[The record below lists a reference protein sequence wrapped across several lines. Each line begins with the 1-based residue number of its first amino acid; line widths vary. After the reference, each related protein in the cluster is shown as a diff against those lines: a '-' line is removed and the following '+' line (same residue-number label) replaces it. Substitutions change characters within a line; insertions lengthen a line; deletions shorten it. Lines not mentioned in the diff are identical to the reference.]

1 MYLVVESTLE
11 VCMPKNDQ
19 NEESTSILAKVGSA
33 ASGVGSFLGRGAK
46 ALFGGIIYPIQ
57 PKNWFKSRGEM
68 WHDIKNGGRYV
79 IGSEL
84 EKYDPPIKT
93 TQASENLGVEI
104 TEQKKGTGKVAFL
117 VSRTLTGDIPYL
129 NDEQL
134 GKIKVGLPNVT
145 IFREENKIVIEINV
159 EEIANTIKTNPDNK
173 GKSEKEIKE
182 LVLKGIANK
191 VEGDLKKFAE
201 ITGGEFKVHTD
212 LKLLYG
218 IAEKLYRECDN
229 QNKPSETLRSAQ
241 TGKSPGQSSENV
253 TSTDELVKSF
263 NITNP
268 NEFPFGKSKEAISPI
283 KNMQLSEQD
292 IKKQVE
298 GLGSTFLNFEDAS
311 GKVIK
316 PLSTPDVERNKGR
329 GKGRS

>member
-1 MYLVVESTLE
+1 MYLVVGSTLE
-11 VCMPKNDQ
+11 VCMPKDNQ
-19 NEESTSILAKVGSA
+19 NEESTSILAKVGNA
-33 ASGVGSFLGRGAK
+33 ALGVGSFLGRGAE

-57 PKNWFKSRGEM
+57 KKNWSKSWGEM

-93 TQASENLGVEI
+93 TQASKDLGVEI
-104 TEQKKGTGKVAFL
+104 ISCKDGKVKFL
-117 VSRTLTGDIPYL
+117 ASRTLTGDIPYL

-134 GKIKVGLPNVT
+134 GQIKKNLPNVT
-145 IFREENKIVIEINV
+145 IFREENKIVIEMNV
-159 EEIANTIKTNPDNK
+159 EEIANTIKTSPDNK

-182 LVLKGIANK
+182 FVLKGIANK

-218 IAEKLYRECDN
+218 IAEKLYREYDN
-229 QNKPSETLRSAQ
+229 QNKPSETLRLAQ
-241 TGKSPGQSSENV
+241 IGKSPGQSSETV

-263 NITNP
+263 IITNP

-311 GKVIK
+311 GEVIK
-316 PLSTPDVERNKGR
+316 SLSTPDVERNKGR
-329 GKGRS
+329 GI

>member
-19 NEESTSILAKVGSA
+19 NEESTSILAKVGNA

-57 PKNWFKSRGEM
+57 PKNWFKSWGEM

-93 TQASENLGVEI
+93 TQASKDLGVEI
-104 TEQKKGTGKVAFL
+104 IGCKDGKVKFSA
-117 VSRTLTGDIPYL
+117 SRALIGDIPYL

-191 VEGDLKKFAE
+191 VEGDLKKFAK
-201 ITGGEFKVHTD
+201 ITGGEFKVHRD

-218 IAEKLYRECDN
+218 IAEKLYREYDN
-229 QNKPSETLRSAQ
+229 QNKPSETLRSAR
-241 TGKSPGQSSENV
+241 TGKSPGQSSETV

-298 GLGSTFLNFEDAS
+298 GLENTFLNFEDVS
-311 GKVIK
+311 GEVIK

>member
-11 VCMPKNDQ
+11 VCMAG
-19 NEESTSILAKVGSA
+19 SIWAKIGRAVKTGVKATGQVFALAP
-33 ASGVGSFLGRGAK
+33 K
-46 ALFGGIIYPIQ
+46 ALIYPIKKPLASTGKMKHDATVSLKEAVSKDV
-57 PKNWFKSRGEM
+57 PK
-68 WHDIKNGGRYV
+68 
-79 IGSEL
+79 
-84 EKYDPPIKT
+84 EKREYDPPIET
-93 TQASENLGVEI
+93 TQASKDLGVEI
-104 TEQKKGTGKVAFL
+104 ISCKDGKVKFL
-117 VSRTLTGDIPYL
+117 ASRTLTGDIPYL

-134 GKIKVGLPNVT
+134 GQIKKNLPNVT

-218 IAEKLYRECDN
+218 IAEKLYREYDN

-241 TGKSPGQSSENV
+241 TGKSPGQSSETV

-311 GKVIK
+311 GEVIK

-329 GKGRS
+329 GI

>member
-1 MYLVVESTLE
+1 MAKDKSNEKSIWAKIGGAVKTGVKATGQVLFLV
-11 VCMPKNDQ
+11 P
-19 NEESTSILAKVGSA
+19 
-33 ASGVGSFLGRGAK
+33 K
-46 ALFGGIIYPIQ
+46 ALIYPIKK
-57 PKNWFKSRGEM
+57 PFASMSEVK
-68 WHDIKNGGRYV
+68 HDAKVSLKEAVGIDVPEEEK
-79 IGSEL
+79 
-84 EKYDPPIKT
+84 KYDPSIKT
-93 TQASENLGVEI
+93 TEASKYLGIQI
-104 TEQKKGTGKVAFL
+104 TKQGKGKVSFL
-117 VSRTLTGDIPYL
+117 ASRTLTGDVPHL
-129 NDEQL
+129 SPEKLD
-134 GKIKVGLPNVT
+134 KIRKDLPNIT
-145 IFREENKIVIEINV
+145 IFKGEKKIVIEINV

-218 IAEKLYRECDN
+218 IAEKLYREYDN
-229 QNKPSETLRSAQ
+229 QNKSSEALRSAQ
-241 TGKSPGQSSENV
+241 IGKSPGQSSETV

-283 KNMQLSEQD
+283 KNILLSEQD

-311 GKVIK
+311 GEVIK

>member
-1 MYLVVESTLE
+1 MYLVVESNLE

-19 NEESTSILAKVGSA
+19 NEESKVGNA
-33 ASGVGSFLGRGAK
+33 ASGVGNFLGRGIG

-68 WHDIKNGGRYV
+68 WHDIKNGGRYI
-79 IGSEL
+79 IGSPL
-84 EKYDPPIKT
+84 EEYDPPIET

-104 TEQKKGTGKVAFL
+104 TEQKKGKGKVAFL
-117 VSRTLTGDIPYL
+117 ASRTLTGGIPYL

-134 GKIKVGLPNVT
+134 GQIKKNLPNVT

-173 GKSEKEIKE
+173 GKSKKEIEE

-191 VEGDLKKFAE
+191 VDEDLKKLAG
-201 ITGGEFKVHTD
+201 ITGGEFKIHTD
-212 LKLLYG
+212 LKLLNG
-218 IAEKLYRECDN
+218 IAEKLYREYDN
-229 QNKPSETLRSAQ
+229 QNKPSKTPGPAQ
-241 TGKSPGQSSENV
+241 TGKSPGQSSETV

-283 KNMQLSEQD
+283 KNMQLSERD
-292 IKKQVE
+292 IKKQAE

-311 GKVIK
+311 CEVIK
-316 PLSTPDVERNKGR
+316 PLSTPNVERNKGR

>member
-1 MYLVVESTLE
+1 MY
-11 VCMPKNDQ
+11 M
-19 NEESTSILAKVGSA
+19 LAKIGNTV
-33 ASGVGSFLGRGAK
+33 SGVGSFLGRGVKVLVKGAV
-46 ALFGGIIYPIQ
+46 YPIW
-57 PKNWFKSRGEM
+57 PKNWFKSWDEM
-68 WHDIKNGGRYV
+68 RHDIKNGGRSI
-79 IGSEL
+79 IGNPL
-84 EKYDPPIKT
+84 EEYDPSIKT
-93 TQASENLGVEI
+93 TQASENLGVQI

-117 VSRTLTGDIPYL
+117 ASRTLTGDIPYL
-129 NDEQL
+129 SPGQLDEIETL
-134 GKIKVGLPNVT
+134 NRESKYSNIT

-182 LVLKGIANK
+182 LVLEGIANK

-218 IAEKLYRECDN
+218 IAEKLYREYDN
-229 QNKPSETLRSAQ
+229 QNKPSETLKPAQ
-241 TGKSPGQSSENV
+241 TGKSPGQSSETV

-283 KNMQLSEQD
+283 KNMQLSERD
-292 IKKQVE
+292 IKKQAE

-311 GKVIK
+311 GEVIK

>member
-1 MYLVVESTLE
+1 MTKDESNKKS
-11 VCMPKNDQ
+11 V
-19 NEESTSILAKVGSA
+19 LAKIK
-33 ASGVGSFLGRGAK
+33 GVFFLVPK
-46 ALFGGIIYPIQ
+46 ALIYPIKKPFASIDEMKHDAKVSLKKVVSDV
-57 PKNWFKSRGEM
+57 PKE
-68 WHDIKNGGRYV
+68 
-79 IGSEL
+79 E

-93 TQASENLGVEI
+93 TEASKDLGVEI
-104 TEQKKGTGKVAFL
+104 TEQKKGTGKVACL
-117 VSRTLTGDIPYL
+117 VSRALTGDIPYL

-134 GKIKVGLPNVT
+134 GQVKKNLPNVT
-145 IFREENKIVIEINV
+145 IFKEENKIVIEINV

-218 IAEKLYRECDN
+218 IAEKLYREYDN
-229 QNKPSETLRSAQ
+229 QNKSSEALRSAQ
-241 TGKSPGQSSENV
+241 IGKSPGQSSETV

-283 KNMQLSEQD
+283 KNMLLSEQD

-311 GKVIK
+311 GEVIK

>member
-1 MYLVVESTLE
+1 
-11 VCMPKNDQ
+11 MPKNDQ
-19 NEESTSILAKVGSA
+19 NEESKVGNA
-33 ASGVGSFLGRGAK
+33 ASGVGNFLGRGIG

-68 WHDIKNGGRYV
+68 WHDIKNGGRYI
-79 IGSEL
+79 IGSPL
-84 EKYDPPIKT
+84 EEYDPPIET

-104 TEQKKGTGKVAFL
+104 TEQKKGKGKVAFL
-117 VSRTLTGDIPYL
+117 ASRTLTGDIPYL

-134 GKIKVGLPNVT
+134 GQIKKNLPNVT

-173 GKSEKEIKE
+173 GKSKKEIEE

-191 VEGDLKKFAE
+191 VDEDLKKLAG
-201 ITGGEFKVHTD
+201 ITGGEFKIHTD
-212 LKLLYG
+212 LKLLNG
-218 IAEKLYRECDN
+218 IAEKLYREYDN
-229 QNKPSETLRSAQ
+229 QNKPAQ
-241 TGKSPGQSSENV
+241 TGKSPGQSSETV

-283 KNMQLSEQD
+283 KNMQLSERD
-292 IKKQVE
+292 IKKQAE

-311 GKVIK
+311 GEVIK

>member
-1 MYLVVESTLE
+1 
-11 VCMPKNDQ
+11 MPKDDQ
-19 NEESTSILAKVGSA
+19 NEESTSILAKVGNTA
-33 ASGVGSFLGRGAK
+33 LGVGSFLGRGAK
-46 ALFGGIIYPIQ
+46 ALFWGIIYPIQ

-68 WHDIKNGGRYV
+68 WHDIKNGWRYV

-104 TEQKKGTGKVAFL
+104 TEQKKGKGKVAFL
-117 VSRTLTGDIPYL
+117 ASRTLTGDIPYL

-191 VEGDLKKFAE
+191 VDEDLKKLAG
-201 ITGGEFKVHTD
+201 ITGGEFKIHTD
-212 LKLLYG
+212 LKLLNG
-218 IAEKLYRECDN
+218 IAEKLYREYDN
-229 QNKPSETLRSAQ
+229 QNKPSETLRPAQ
-241 TGKSPGQSSENV
+241 TGKSPGQSSETV

-268 NEFPFGKSKEAISPI
+268 NEFPFGKSKETIFPI
-283 KNMQLSEQD
+283 ENMQLSEGD
-292 IKKQVE
+292 IKEQAE
-298 GLGSTFLNFEDAS
+298 GLGSTFLNFEDTS
-311 GKVIK
+311 GEVIK

>member
-1 MYLVVESTLE
+1 MAEN
-11 VCMPKNDQ
+11 K
-19 NEESTSILAKVGSA
+19 SIWAKVGGTVKKGMKPIK
-33 ASGVGSFLGRGAK
+33 GVLSLGPK
-46 ALFGGIIYPIQ
+46 ALIYSVKKP
-57 PKNWFKSRGEM
+57 SASTGEM
-68 WHDIKNGGRYV
+68 KHDTTVSLKEVVGIDVPKEER
-79 IGSEL
+79 E
-84 EKYDPPIKT
+84 YDPPIKT
-93 TQASENLGVEI
+93 TQASKDLGVEI

-218 IAEKLYRECDN
+218 IAEKLYREYDN
-229 QNKPSETLRSAQ
+229 QNKPSETLRSAH
-241 TGKSPGQSSENV
+241 TGKSPGQSSETV

-268 NEFPFGKSKEAISPI
+268 SEFPFGKSKEAISPI

-298 GLGSTFLNFEDAS
+298 GLESTFLNFEDAS
-311 GKVIK
+311 GEVIK

>member
-1 MYLVVESTLE
+1 MAESIWAKIGGAVKTGVEATRRVLTLVPKTL
-11 VCMPKNDQ
+11 
-19 NEESTSILAKVGSA
+19 
-33 ASGVGSFLGRGAK
+33 
-46 ALFGGIIYPIQ
+46 IYPIKK
-57 PKNWFKSRGEM
+57 PFASMGEM
-68 WHDIKNGGRYV
+68 KHDATVSLKEAVGIDVPKEER
-79 IGSEL
+79 E
-84 EKYDPPIKT
+84 YDPPIKT

-117 VSRTLTGDIPYL
+117 ASRTLAGDIPYL

-159 EEIANTIKTNPDNK
+159 EEIANTIKTKHDNK

-191 VEGDLKKFAE
+191 VDEDLKKLAG
-201 ITGGEFKVHTD
+201 ITGGEFKIHTD
-212 LKLLYG
+212 LKLLNG
-218 IAEKLYRECDN
+218 IAEKLYREYDN
-229 QNKPSETLRSAQ
+229 QNKPSETLRPAQ
-241 TGKSPGQSSENV
+241 TGKSPGQSSETV

-283 KNMQLSEQD
+283 KNMQLSERD
-292 IKKQVE
+292 IKKQAE

-311 GKVIK
+311 GEVIK

>member
-1 MYLVVESTLE
+1 MYLVVESNLE

-19 NEESTSILAKVGSA
+19 NEESKVGNA
-33 ASGVGSFLGRGAK
+33 ASGVGNFLGRGIG

-68 WHDIKNGGRYV
+68 WHDIKNGGRYI
-79 IGSEL
+79 IGSPL
-84 EKYDPPIKT
+84 EEYDPPIET

-104 TEQKKGTGKVAFL
+104 TEQKKGKGKVAFL
-117 VSRTLTGDIPYL
+117 ASRTLTGDIPYL

-134 GKIKVGLPNVT
+134 GQIKKNLPNVT

-173 GKSEKEIKE
+173 GKSKKEIEE

-191 VEGDLKKFAE
+191 VDEDLKKLAG
-201 ITGGEFKVHTD
+201 ITGGEFKIHTD
-212 LKLLYG
+212 LKLLNG
-218 IAEKLYRECDN
+218 IAEKLYREYDN
-229 QNKPSETLRSAQ
+229 QNKPSKTPGPAQ
-241 TGKSPGQSSENV
+241 TGKSPGQSLETV

-283 KNMQLSEQD
+283 KNMQLSERD
-292 IKKQVE
+292 IKKQAE

-311 GKVIK
+311 CEVIK